1 MNKNDL
7 IRVVSK
13 EHGISPKKAR
23 EIINTY
29 NNTIVEACAAGEKV
43 KIAKFGTFEGR
54 QRKERNGVNPKN
66 TSEKIVIPECVM
78 PYLKPSK
85 TFKNRLNQ

>member
-7 IRVVSK
+7 IHIVSK
-13 EHGISPKKAR
+13 ECEISPKKAR
-23 EIINTY
+23 EIINAY
-29 NNTIVEACAAGEKV
+29 NDTIVNACAAGEKV

-54 QRKERNGVNPKN
+54 PRKERNGVNPKN
-66 TSEKIVIPECVM
+66 TEEKIVIPKCIM

-85 TFKNRLNQ
+85 TFRNKLNQ